1 MGISKLFIWPH
12 VVSLSPIWLEAV
24 IVEMFKLS
32 ADKWR
37 ALLKHSLAVSKTLT
51 AILSYICH
59 LGVDNHIS
67 SAVWSELYKNKE
79 CKVELLSVTGDKMMA
94 EVLRNYY
101 PLSGHS
107 FNNLSAPQPITT
119 QQLNCYEIN
128 SHVKNVFESFEAL
141 QVVWSGGLQRPLQS
155 SAEISRD
162 RSVSIW

>member
-67 SAVWSELYKNKE
+67 SRV
-79 CKVELLSVTGDKMMA
+79 
-94 EVLRNYY
+94 
-101 PLSGHS
+101 
-107 FNNLSAPQPITT
+107 
-119 QQLNCYEIN
+119 
-128 SHVKNVFESFEAL
+128 
-141 QVVWSGGLQRPLQS
+141 
-155 SAEISRD
+155 
-162 RSVSIW
+162 